1 MLVKIFP
8 RLGEFAIIKYLKKG
22 LDSKYSAFLIAAII
36 LCSNLFSWE
45 IPMMYA
51 LTGLLILATLFAE
64 DMLCMLPFACGA
76 YFTFSKVNNPL
87 DYTHTSVFITEFGKR
102 TLWIVALTVATF
114 SIGRLV
120 FELLTRK
127 ERKKFPL
134 LAVGFIALGLSYVLT
149 GFLTENYDLKTA
161 FFGFTEIAALS
172 FSYFYFYFTVDFKR
186 VEKSYFAFLMT
197 VMGLLL
203 CGEVLG
209 MLYQGGFFTTE
220 GEFNR
225 ANLYT
230 GWGIYNNVAGAM
242 IMCIPAPF
250 YYATTKKNG
259 WLFLILGN
267 VFYTAILFIQSRGG
281 MLFGTCIYALCVL
294 LTVWKAK
301 RKLPLLL
308 TQAGIWAIALCVC
321 FFFQEKLGDMFYSI
335 IQSGMNDSGRFDIY
349 QGGFE
354 QFLQAPVF
362 GNGWYECGA
371 FRWGDNSIGDFL
383 PARYHNTVIQLIAA
397 GGAFAILAY
406 AFHRSQTLYMVFKRR
421 TVEKYFIGLCV
432 LGLLLT
438 SLLDCHL
445 FNFGPGMTYS
455 ALLLFLELEH
465 RREEPQAPLERIP
478 TPVKAFYVEEYAE
491 GRPRENGLVDAVL
504 NKEN

>member
-1 MLVKIFP
+1 
-8 RLGEFAIIKYLKKG
+8 
-22 LDSKYSAFLIAAII
+22 
-36 LCSNLFSWE
+36 
-45 IPMMYA
+45 MYT

-64 DMLCMLPFACGA
+64 DMLCMLPFSCGA
-76 YFTFSKVNNPL
+76 YFLFSKVNNPL
-87 DYTHTSVFITEFGKR
+87 DTAHTSVFITEFGKT
-102 TLWIVALTVATF
+102 TLWILALTVAIVALT
-114 SIGRLV
+114 RLV
-120 FELLTRK
+120 FDIVTRK
-127 ERKKFPL
+127 ERRKFPL
-134 LAVGFIALGLSYVLT
+134 LAVGFAVLGLSYALT
-149 GFLTENYDLKTA
+149 GFLTENYNLKTA
-161 FFGFTEIAALS
+161 FFGLVEIAALS
-172 FSYFYFYFTVDFKR
+172 FSYFYFYYTVDHER
-186 VEKSYFAFLMT
+186 IDRSYFAFFMT
-197 VMGLLL
+197 VMGLVLL
-203 CGEVLG
+203 GEVVG
-209 MLYQGGFFTTE
+209 MLYHGGFFTTE

-225 ANLYT
+225 GNLYT

-250 YYATTKKNG
+250 YFAATKKNG
-259 WLFLILGN
+259 WPFLILGN
-267 VFYTAILFIQSRGG
+267 VFYIAILFIQSRGG

-308 TQAGIWAIALCVC
+308 TQVVIWAAALAAC
-321 FFFQEKLGDMFYSI
+321 FFFREKLGDMFYSI

-371 FRWGDNSIGDFL
+371 FRWGDNSIGEFL

-397 GGAFAILAY
+397 GGAFALLAY
-406 AFHRSQTLYMVFKRR
+406 AFHRFQTLYMVFKRR
-421 TVEKYFIGLCV
+421 TVEKYFIGLCI

-465 RREEPQAPLERIP
+465 RRTEPAEVIERIP
-478 TPVKAFYVEEYAE
+478 TPVAELHIEEYTD
-491 GRPRENGLVDAVL
+491 GKPVENGLVQNIL
-504 NKEN
+504 NCEK